1 MEYNQSTVYHVGIVL
16 LYVFGST
23 RKYKNDEE
31 YKIRFGDEKKQFVDN
46 SAMIISI
53 EWQHLFVLTWKKSL
67 VCNCMEKDRVMS
79 GHIISS
85 FLSVF

>member
-1 MEYNQSTVYHVGIVL
+1 M
-16 LYVFGST
+16 LYVIGST

-31 YKIRFGDEKKQFVDN
+31 YKIRFGDEKKLFVDN

-67 VCNCMEKDRVMS
+67 VCNCMEKDHVMS

>member
-1 MEYNQSTVYHVGIVL
+1 MGYNQSTVYNVGIVL
-16 LYVFGST
+16 LYFFIVLENIKTMKNT
-23 RKYKNDEE
+23 RLGLVMK
-31 YKIRFGDEKKQFVDN
+31 KKQFVDN
-46 SAMIISI
+46 SAMIIFI

-67 VCNCMEKDRVMS
+67 VCKCMENDRVMS